1 MQVIEHA
8 FRDHARLR
16 RSDLEYGD
24 DFEVLM
30 TEKDAVKINATMSD
44 KYWAVPVDLVF
55 EPVAAGPWID
65 QVVSRL
71 RSELETA

>member
-16 RSDLEYGD
+16 RSDLEFGD
-24 DFEVLM
+24 DFDVLM
-30 TEKDAVKINATMSD
+30 TEKDAVKINATLPD
-44 KYWAVPVDLVF
+44 RYWSVPVDLVM
-55 EPVAAGPWID
+55 EPVAAGPWIE

-71 RSELETA
+71 RSEQETA